1 MEIKTMD
8 AIFNIHAFHQGEHD
22 KPFAMV
28 RSDFR
33 NACRDI
39 EQAAHKELIQKYN
52 RLLVQTMKGFGW
64 DSIYAIEIIDE
75 MRKELRNEN

>member
-8 AIFNIHAFHQGEHD
+8 AIFNIHAFHQGEQD

-39 EQAAHKELIQKYN
+39 EQAAHRELIMKYN
-52 RLLVQTMKGFGW
+52 TLLTKTMKGLGW
-64 DSIYAIEIIDE
+64 DPIYAVEIIDE
-75 MRKELRNEN
+75 MRKEL